1 MEDLHTDI
9 EVITVNVQPDHIHIV
24 LVIPPRIAVADVVK
38 YIKTQSAKTFKAKYG
53 FMQKAIWGRGGIWSR
68 GYFVS
73 TVSVDE
79 KTILAHVA
87 NQEKENKGQLQF
99 EL

>member
-1 MEDLHTDI
+1 M
-9 EVITVNVQPDHIHIV
+9 
-24 LVIPPRIAVADVVK
+24 VK
-38 YIKTQSAKTFKAKYG
+38 YRKTQSAKTFKAKYG

-99 EL
+99 ELWPKAGNRRLRRRRVHFVSETNLHTGATEKKWE